1 MLERDGESLTV
12 VKIGGSLTRQAD
24 FPVRLRRWLADHHGR
39 LLLVVGGGAMA
50 DEVRRWSRDFHIAEE
65 PAHWLAVHAM
75 SLQARLLAAILP
87 PAALCHTFDDLQ
99 HATGNILIFDSST
112 LLQADAGQTLPMN
125 WEVTSDAIAAW
136 VARKIGCRRI
146 ILLKMVGEPGGF
158 SLDQAVAAGWLD
170 PYFQPL
176 ASGTVVEW
184 TNWTTGATWTVGA
197 RETGA

>member
-1 MLERDGESLTV
+1 
-12 VKIGGSLTRQAD
+12 
-24 FPVRLRRWLADHHGR
+24 
-39 LLLVVGGGAMA
+39 MA
-50 DEVRRWSRDFHIAEE
+50 DEVRRWSREFQIAEE
-65 PAHWLAVHAM
+65 PAHWLAIDAM
-75 SLQARLLAAILP
+75 SLQARLLATILP
-87 PAALCHTFDDLQ
+87 SAALCHSVDELQ
-99 HATGNILIFDSST
+99 QSKSDRIVLDSSA

-146 ILLKMVGEPGGF
+146 VLLKMVGEPGGF

-176 ASGTVVEW
+176 ASGMVVEW
-184 TNWTTGATWTVGA
+184 TNWTTGASWTLGA